1 MESQDTITI
10 APSVL
15 ISIAR
20 YAAAEVNGVAG
31 TGVIP
36 IDVMRVLKG
45 SPMGSGV
52 VLDVDGQ
59 KVAIDIYLHLV
70 PNVNIREV
78 CRTVQESIQRAI
90 KELVGM
96 EVTSINA
103 HVEDVEFPANL
114 ASARSK

>member
-20 YAAAEVNGVAG
+20 HAATEVKGVAG

-52 VLDVDGQ
+52 VLEVDGQ
-59 KVAIDIYLHLV
+59 KVAIDIYLHLA
-70 PNVNIREV
+70 PNVNMREV
-78 CRTVQESIQRAI
+78 CRKVQESIQRAI
-90 KELVGM
+90 HELVGM
-96 EVTSINA
+96 EVTSINT
-103 HVEDVEFPANL
+103 HVEDVEFPANRD
-114 ASARSK
+114 SALSP